1 MSSEDEEVARP
12 QYKRQKHTRACEF
25 CRRRKVGCKFPLFS
39 LLNGRTLA
47 NKILLG
53 DAADKPDN
61 RCSRCIAHGIQCQ
74 YDPAAKMKRP
84 TKNHRYVE
92 ALEDRLSKVEDLLKK
107 LHPEASASPE
117 SLEDAPQ
124 RMPCSSFRRATHPT
138 LPASVLFPRG
148 FHPTTGTDSSD
159 DIDPSDDDG
168 HAVTDVNFKGYHG
181 KSSGSD
187 LRPLQDI
194 TKPFTPNTLALASN
208 IFPAYKENVYPPRDL
223 MHELI
228 DAYFNR
234 LNIYLALLHRPTF
247 ERDVKNGLHLRD
259 RGFGAVLLLVCA
271 IGSGLLLDSSQIQ
284 SHGPPPGYHW
294 FELVSTTDFSL
305 LARPR
310 LYDLQAC
317 ALIAAY
323 INMAS
328 SPQGCGVMLSL
339 GIRMAQD
346 VGAHRKKMYSATPTP
361 EQELWKRAFWV
372 LVAMDRIASFALG
385 RPSTINDEDF
395 DLDPMT
401 ECDDEY
407 WSHPDPSQAFKQ
419 PPGKPSK
426 VAFCNAF
433 IRLLKIQASAS
444 RTIFTLNKS
453 KLLLGYVGPEWK
465 QRIVAELD
473 SSMNKW
479 LYTVPPHLRWDPN
492 REDIL
497 FFYQSA
503 ILYTSYYQLQIC
515 IHRPFI
521 PSPRRR
527 VDNPPLPSM
536 TICVNAA
543 RACVRVLHA
552 QHKRMMAASGITSY
566 TFTPFEMPLFT
577 VGTMLGVYLWCGA
590 RDAQATLEDMDI
602 CFNILKDFEE
612 HSVGARK
619 LRAVLEVMVPSAS
632 RSPGEGPPSAS
643 RTIFTLNKSKL
654 LLGYVGP
661 EWKQRIVAELDSSM
675 NKWLYTVPPHLR
687 WDPNREDILFFY
699 QSAILYTSYYQLQIC
714 IHRPFIP
721 SPRRRVDNP
730 PLPSMTI
737 CVNAARACVRVLHA
751 QHKRMMAASGITSYT
766 FTPFEMPLFTVGTML
781 GVYLWCGA
789 RDAQATLEDMD
800 ICFNILK
807 DFEEHSVGARK
818 LRAVLEVMVP
828 SASRSP
834 GEGPRTAP
842 GSNLAKEG
850 AQTIDEILTVAMKS
864 LRISPHTTSSSD
876 SSGTPST
883 PASADP
889 ALSSE
894 MNTLRSNSCS
904 DPTGINPEQAASLN
918 ELAYNLFSGC
928 DMWALE
934 SNTINTPFTQ
944 DRLPSPFFSAGTD
957 GDGTGPSFA
966 PLAGHRPSLAPTQTD
981 PTLAIPAGAPS
992 LTSVDLGFLDSLSS
1006 MFDSMQY
1013 APPTSSTHVPAP
1025 STSENAASSHP
1036 LDACAPTEASTF
1048 ASLVAD
1054 PPAWLRDGDQDQ
1066 DAGLWQW
1073 CTAPDGELWSQW
1085 EAYIHDQ
1092 GGVQDPDFLAS

>member
-1 MSSEDEEVARP
+1 
-12 QYKRQKHTRACEF
+12 
-25 CRRRKVGCKFPLFS
+25 
-39 LLNGRTLA
+39 
-47 NKILLG
+47 
-53 DAADKPDN
+53 
-61 RCSRCIAHGIQCQ
+61 
-74 YDPAAKMKRP
+74 
-84 TKNHRYVE
+84 
-92 ALEDRLSKVEDLLKK
+92 
-107 LHPEASASPE
+107 
-117 SLEDAPQ
+117 
-124 RMPCSSFRRATHPT
+124 MPCSSFRRATHPT

-187 LRPLQDI
+187 LVRTILNLKSTHTGAPLIDLERPLQDI

-271 IGSGLLLDSSQIQ
+271 IGSGLLLDSSHIQ

-612 HSVGARK
+612 H
-619 LRAVLEVMVPSAS
+619 
-632 RSPGEGPPSAS
+632 
-643 RTIFTLNKSKL
+643 
-654 LLGYVGP
+654 
-661 EWKQRIVAELDSSM
+661 
-675 NKWLYTVPPHLR
+675 
-687 WDPNREDILFFY
+687 
-699 QSAILYTSYYQLQIC
+699 
-714 IHRPFIP
+714 
-721 SPRRRVDNP
+721 
-730 PLPSMTI
+730 
-737 CVNAARACVRVLHA
+737 
-751 QHKRMMAASGITSYT
+751 
-766 FTPFEMPLFTVGTML
+766 
-781 GVYLWCGA
+781 
-789 RDAQATLEDMD
+789 
-800 ICFNILK
+800 
-807 DFEEHSVGARK
+807 VGARK

-904 DPTGINPEQAASLN
+904 DPTDINPEQAASLN

-944 DRLPSPFFSAGTD
+944 DRPPSPFFSAGTD